1 VDSIHLPESILK
13 SLLHTLSEQS
23 SVQEAILF
31 GSRARGDHRNN
42 SDIDLALVGQ
52 HIPLYVNG
60 RIEDAIGLFKID
72 IVRLNELDNI
82 ELLANIK
89 RDGITIYKSNH

>member
-1 VDSIHLPESILK
+1 MDSIHLPESILK

>member
-1 VDSIHLPESILK
+1 MDSIHLPESILK
-13 SLLHTLSEQS
+13 SLLHTLSEQK

-89 RDGITIYKSNH
+89 RDGITIYKSHH